1 MIISNPYSKNL
12 QEKYMKKRSHKLSL
26 VGICLVILSI
36 TACNSTPVSN
46 TAPEASTSSQPT
58 ASSQPTTSSQPTASS
73 QPTTSSQPTASSQT
87 TNVYPEVA
95 VKRFTEACA
104 KDRGAKVQALCTCAI
119 KEIQNRY
126 TFDEF
131 RKIVQD
137 ARTNGQPPGEVREIL
152 QSCRSNNP

>member
-1 MIISNPYSKNL
+1 
-12 QEKYMKKRSHKLSL
+12 MKKRSHKLSL
-26 VGICLVILSI
+26 VGTCLVILTI
-36 TACNSTPVSN
+36 TACNSTPGSN

-58 ASSQPTTSSQPTASS
+58 ASSQPTTSSQPTASP
-73 QPTTSSQPTASSQT
+73 QTT

-95 VKRFTEACA
+95 VQRFTEACA

-131 RKIVQD
+131 RKIVQN
-137 ARTNGQPPGEVREIL
+137 AKTSGQPPGEVREIL
-152 QSCRSNNP
+152 QSCRASNP